1 MNNLIS
7 YLMSFLINFLIN
19 RLIKRLVKPLIKS
32 LFLIFPI
39 LCLANGKLL
48 ATPGVSQIEGSA
60 GGGLVPWAQL
70 AGYATEDEIA
80 AAAFCSQTNLRDFQL
95 NSCGGQV
102 NLYNRLELSFAKQT
116 FNVDP
121 LSLTLSQQIVGLKL
135 RLYGDVIYGKLP
147 QLSIGGQHK
156 SLLTPDVAES
166 LGSRSDTGV
175 DVYLA
180 ASKLHLGLLSGYN
193 VLWNITARYTKA
205 NELGL
210 LGFGGEHNESS
221 INTEASVAILLNK
234 HLAIGTEYRQK
245 PDNLRLKEDDWRDI
259 FIAWFPNK
267 HLNLTLAYLDLGAIA
282 AVPNQTGWYFS
293 ISGAL

>member
-1 MNNLIS
+1 MKVMNNLV
-7 YLMSFLINFLIN
+7 
-19 RLIKRLVKPLIKS
+19 KHLVTS

-39 LCLANGKLL
+39 LCFANGKLL

-70 AGYATEDEIA
+70 AGYATDDEIA
-80 AAAFCSQTNLRDFQL
+80 GAAFCSQANIKDFQL
-95 NSCGGQV
+95 NSCGVQV

-121 LSLTLSQQIVGLKL
+121 LSLTLSQKIVGVKL
-135 RLYGDVIYGKLP
+135 RLYGDLIYSEWP

-156 SLLTPDVAES
+156 SLLTPEVAES
-166 LGSRSDTGV
+166 LGSRSETGT

-193 VLWNITARYTKA
+193 VLWNLTARYTKA
-205 NELGL
+205 NKLGL
-210 LGFGGEHNESS
+210 LGFGGEHNKPF
-221 INTEASVAILLNK
+221 INTEASVAILINK

-245 PDNLRLKEDDWRDI
+245 PDNLGLKEDDWQDI

-267 HLNLTLAYLDLGAIA
+267 HINLTLAYLDLGAIA
-282 AVPNQTGWYFS
+282 AIPNQTGWYFS